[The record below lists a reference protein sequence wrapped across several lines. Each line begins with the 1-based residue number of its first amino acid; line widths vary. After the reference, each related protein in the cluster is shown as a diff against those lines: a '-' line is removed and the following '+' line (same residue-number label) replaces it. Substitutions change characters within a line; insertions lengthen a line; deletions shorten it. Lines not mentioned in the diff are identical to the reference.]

1 MSVRR
6 KKVWVTSPLMY
17 LMAVAMLV
25 MAVASYPYS
34 RVMFMVEM
42 TAAGLC
48 ALAVTVS
55 GVIYRQN
62 AAAAVRSASKVLSAE
77 QEAALREFPLP
88 VAIVAPAGDL
98 VWVNRAFQETLGA
111 LRPALGESVLRYI
124 YGVRGQDR
132 AWVCAVFCGR
142 HLL

>member
-77 QEAALREFPLP
+77 QEAALR
-88 VAIVAPAGDL
+88 
-98 VWVNRAFQETLGA
+98 
-111 LRPALGESVLRYI
+111 
-124 YGVRGQDR
+124 
-132 AWVCAVFCGR
+132 
-142 HLL
+142 